1 MSYLPQL
8 AAVGG
13 VMLLACVSP
22 GPDLIAVS
30 SHALGNRRAGLLAAL
45 GIASS
50 HAVWAAMAIFGL
62 GLIVAKLAWLY
73 EAIRIAGAAYLIY
86 LGIKSLS
93 SLRQSAGQADVANAP
108 AVRGG
113 VHAYR
118 KGLLV
123 GLTNPKAAAF
133 FGSLF
138 VTLLPAHAPAWAHGA
153 TLAVVVAVSL
163 TWFCTVALLFST
175 NRVQT
180 GYAKLRKPIDAVMG
194 TILLGLGAKLAL
206 DR

>member
-1 MSYLPQL
+1 PP
-8 AAVGG
+8 A
-13 VMLLACVSP
+13 
-22 GPDLIAVS
+22 D
-30 SHALGNRRAGLLAAL
+30 
-45 GIASS
+45 
-50 HAVWAAMAIFGL
+50 AM
-62 GLIVAKLAWLY
+62 
-73 EAIRIAGAAYLIY
+73 R
-86 LGIKSLS
+86 
-93 SLRQSAGQADVANAP
+93 AP

-113 VHAYR
+113 AHAYR

-138 VTLLPAHAPAWAHGA
+138 VTLLPAHAPAWVHGA

-163 TWFCTVALLFST
+163 SWFCTVALLFST

>member
-1 MSYLPQL
+1 MSYVPQL

-22 GPDLIAVS
+22 GPDLIAVT
-30 SHALGNRRAGLLAAL
+30 SHALGNRRAGLFAAM
-45 GIASS
+45 GIATS

-86 LGIKSLS
+86 LGVKTLW
-93 SLRQSAGQADVANAP
+93 SLRKSAQQPDPAVAP
-108 AVRGG
+108 ARSGAQ
-113 VHAYR
+113 AYR

-123 GLTNPKAAAF
+123 GMTNPKAAAF

-138 VTLLPAHAPAWAHGA
+138 VTLLPAHAPSWMHGA
-153 TLAVVVAVSL
+153 TLAIVVAVSL
-163 TWFCTVALLFST
+163 TWFCTMAVLFST
-175 NRVQT
+175 SRVQT

-194 TILLGLGAKLAL
+194 TVLLGLGTKLAL

>member
-1 MSYLPQL
+1 MRQPRSRSDRCFVPCARQSSRGPIGRIGHCVIACGL
-8 AAVGG
+8 GG
-13 VMLLACVSP
+13 D
-22 GPDLIAVS
+22 GD
-30 SHALGNRRAGLLAAL
+30 
-45 GIASS
+45 
-50 HAVWAAMAIFGL
+50 FGL

-86 LGIKSLS
+86 LGIKTLS
-93 SLRQSAGQADVANAP
+93 GLRQSAQQAESASQSV
-108 AVRGG
+108 VRGG

-138 VTLLPAHAPAWAHGA
+138 VTLLPAHAPAWVHGA

-163 TWFCTVALLFST
+163 TWFCTVAVLFST

>member
-1 MSYLPQL
+1 MSYVPQL

-93 SLRQSAGQADVANAP
+93 GGGPGGAPPRPRRNRASAE
-108 AVRGG
+108 R
-113 VHAYR
+113 
-118 KGLLV
+118 
-123 GLTNPKAAAF
+123 
-133 FGSLF
+133 
-138 VTLLPAHAPAWAHGA
+138 A
-153 TLAVVVAVSL
+153 TRRA
-163 TWFCTVALLFST
+163 
-175 NRVQT
+175 
-180 GYAKLRKPIDAVMG
+180 
-194 TILLGLGAKLAL
+194 
-206 DR
+206 

>member
-1 MSYLPQL
+1 MSYIPQL

-22 GPDLIAVS
+22 GPDLIAVT
-30 SHALGNRRAGLLAAL
+30 SHALGNRRAGLHAAL
-45 GIASS
+45 GIATS

-86 LGIKSLS
+86 LGVKTLWG
-93 SLRQSAGQADVANAP
+93 LRQSAQQPDPAVAP
-108 AVRGG
+108 ARSGAQ
-113 VHAYR
+113 AYR

-123 GLTNPKAAAF
+123 GVTNPKAAAF

-138 VTLLPAHAPAWAHGA
+138 VTLLPAHAPSWVHGA
-153 TLAVVVAVSL
+153 TLAIVVAVSL
-163 TWFCTVALLFST
+163 TWFCTMAVLFST
-175 NRVQT
+175 SRVQT
-180 GYAKLRKPIDAVMG
+180 GYARLRKPIDAVMG
-194 TILLGLGAKLAL
+194 TVLLGLGTKLAL